1 MPGINSFRLD
11 QRPFPVVT
19 PPLGLVSN
27 EGFVTMTGADK
38 VIPRG
43 VVGGLDDRVA
53 LITGAGGDIG
63 KAVARRL
70 AVAGARLALL
80 DLPSRHDQLVQCEAE
95 CRELNAEVVVERV
108 GCDVTDEAGVVA
120 AVDAVCESLGVP
132 DTVFNNAGYQGLFA
146 NTVDYPAADF
156 RAVLDVNVTGVFL
169 VLQACASV
177 LRAAGKPGSIV
188 NTASMAGVGGP
199 PNMVAYAASKSA
211 VIGMTKTAAA
221 DLAAHSIR
229 VNAISPAFIGPG
241 AMWTRQVELQAEVAS
256 QYYPDDPSAVAEAM
270 IGDVPLRRYGTLDEV
285 AAGALFLLSDQ
296 ASYLTGFNLEIAG
309 GIR

>member
-1 MPGINSFRLD
+1 MYSEERE
-11 QRPFPVVT
+11 T
-19 PPLGLVSN
+19 
-27 EGFVTMTGADK
+27 
-38 VIPRG
+38 PRG
-43 VVGGLDDRVA
+43 VVGGLDGRVA

-63 KAVARRL
+63 MAVARRL
-70 AVAGARLALL
+70 AAAGARLALL
-80 DLPSRHDQLVQCEAE
+80 DLPARHDQLVQCEAE

-120 AVDAVCESLGVP
+120 AVDRVSESLGVP

-146 NTVDYPAADF
+146 NTTDYPVDDF
-156 RAVLDVNVTGVFL
+156 RAVLEVNVTGVFL
-169 VLQACASV
+169 VLQACASA
-177 LRAAGKPGSIV
+177 LRAAGTSGSIV

-211 VIGMTKTAAA
+211 VIGMTKSAAA
-221 DLAAHSIR
+221 DLAADSIR

-241 AMWTRQVELQAEVAS
+241 AMWTRQVELQAEVPS
-256 QYYPDDPSAVAEAM
+256 QYYPDDASAVAEAM
-270 IGDVPLRRYGTLDEV
+270 IGAVPLRRYGTLDEV
-285 AAGALFLLSDQ
+285 ASGALFLLSDD

>member
-1 MPGINSFRLD
+1 MVG
-11 QRPFPVVT
+11 
-19 PPLGLVSN
+19 SN
-27 EGFVTMTGADK
+27 DSESL
-38 VIPRG
+38 RG
-43 VVGGLDDRVA
+43 EVGGLDGRVA
-53 LITGAGGDIG
+53 LVTGAGGDIG

-70 AVAGARLALL
+70 ASAGAHLALL
-80 DLPSRHDQLVQCEAE
+80 DLPTKHDQLVQCEAE

-108 GCDVTDEAGVVA
+108 GCDVTDQAGVVA
-120 AVDAVCESLGVP
+120 AVDGVCESLGVP

-146 NTVDYPAADF
+146 NTVDYPVDDF
-156 RAVLDVNVTGVFL
+156 RAVLEVNVTGVFL
-169 VLQACASV
+169 VLQACASA

-211 VIGMTKTAAA
+211 VIGMTKSAAA
-221 DLAAHSIR
+221 DLAADSIR

-241 AMWTRQVELQAEVAS
+241 AMWTRQVELQAEVPS
-256 QYYPDDPSAVAEAM
+256 QYYPDDAPAVAEAM

-285 AAGALFLLSDQ
+285 ASGAMFLLSDE